1 MFEFEPKWYWISLIM
16 LLIIVLVLWFS
27 GLWKYSMLVVAIMN
41 GLTSIRFWKEKEENR
56 HIAFLIAAVLFLLS
70 FFISLNKP

>member
-27 GLWKYSMLVVAIMN
+27 GLWKYSTLVVAMMN
-41 GLTSIRFWKEKEENR
+41 ALASDRFWKEKEDGR
-56 HIAFLIAAVLFLLS
+56 HIAFLIAA
-70 FFISLNKP
+70 